1 MNKLI
6 LSEEFLRMQRL
17 AGIITESQFKNM
29 KEAIVNTVSDNLSDI
44 FDEKTKKLK
53 PEVKNNIIKGLD
65 IIKKQ
70 FPDLKIID
78 HFIVG
83 AAVTY
88 QYEDGSDIDTTVVLD
103 PTVTKEKSKEGFLF
117 MEGCLS
123 IPSSLSK
130 PTRTIRACKVVVDT
144 DNLGELTFEINPE
157 GDKANE
163 SISKETMMTVIVQ
176 HEIDHLDGFTIKDRV
191 YNTQV
196 VKKVDFGRNEKIVM
210 KSKEGE
216 MVEVKFKNANKLFL
230 QGYEIV

>member
-1 MNKLI
+1 MKLI
-6 LSEEFLRMQRL
+6 VDKGSNGLTTKDFTEYLKTPVLKSEITQQEADELRLQL
-17 AGIITESQFKNM
+17 NESLVKYPGLGISATQI
-29 KEAIVNTVSDNLSDI
+29 
-44 FDEKTKKLK
+44 
-53 PEVKNNIIKGLD
+53 G
-65 IIKKQ
+65 IKKRACLIK
-70 FPDLKIID
+70 FGDEELFLVNPII
-78 HFIVG
+78 
-83 AAVTY
+83 
-88 QYEDGSDIDTTVVLD
+88 
-103 PTVTKEKSKEGFLF
+103 KEKSKEGFLF
-117 MEGCLS
+117 FEGCLS
-123 IPSSLSK
+123 IPSTLTK
-130 PTRTIRACKVVVDT
+130 PIKTIRASKVIIQT

>member
-1 MNKLI
+1 MKLI
-6 LSEEFLRMQRL
+6 IDKGSNGLTTKEFTEYLKTPCPKTEFKQYEADMLRKQL
-17 AGIITESQFKNM
+17 EQGLTDYPGLGISATQ
-29 KEAIVNTVSDNLSDI
+29 L
-44 FDEKTKKLK
+44 
-53 PEVKNNIIKGLD
+53 G
-65 IIKKQ
+65 IKKRACYIK
-70 FPDLKIID
+70 FGEEELFLVNP
-78 HFIVG
+78 IV
-83 AAVTY
+83 
-88 QYEDGSDIDTTVVLD
+88 
-103 PTVTKEKSKEGFLF
+103 KEKSKEGFLF

-130 PTRTIRACKVVVDT
+130 PTRTIRACKVVIDT

-157 GDKANE
+157 GDKTNE

-176 HEIDHLDGFTIKDRV
+176 HEIDHLDGITIKDRV

-216 MVEVKFKNANKLFL
+216 LVEVKFKNANKLFL

>member
-1 MNKLI
+1 MKLI
-6 LSEEFLRMQRL
+6 VDKGSNGLITKEFTEYLKTPCPKTEFKQYEADMLRKQL
-17 AGIITESQFKNM
+17 EQGLTEYPGLGISATQ
-29 KEAIVNTVSDNLSDI
+29 L
-44 FDEKTKKLK
+44 
-53 PEVKNNIIKGLD
+53 G
-65 IIKKQ
+65 IKKRACYIKLGDEEL
-70 FPDLKIID
+70 FLVNPM
-78 HFIVG
+78 V
-83 AAVTY
+83 
-88 QYEDGSDIDTTVVLD
+88 
-103 PTVTKEKSKEGFLF
+103 KEKSKEGFLF

-123 IPSSLSK
+123 IPTSLTK
-130 PTRTIRACKVVVDT
+130 PTRTIRACKVVIDT

-216 MVEVKFKNANKLFL
+216 LVEVKFKNANKLFL